1 MDTQDKKGKIVKE
14 TFPSEMVSIVGD
26 IFAGIVLTFLILP
39 FKSVLVLLILIPALL
54 SLRGN
59 ITSPFIARTARD
71 LIIGDFNFKSWIENV
86 LATYLLS
93 IVTALI
99 IGLFSIILDLL
110 VFKYFLLPFDKLISV
125 PIISIFFTL
134 SFTIPISTILN
145 YFIFTYGLNPNNIV
159 NPVMTAVGDF
169 AMVICFYLTLLILGV
184 P

>member
-71 LIIGDFNFKSWIENV
+71 LIIGEFKLKSWIENV
-86 LATYLLS
+86 FATYLLS
-93 IVTALI
+93 IVTAII
-99 IGLFSIILDLL
+99 IGFFSIMLDLF
-110 VFKYFLLPFDKLISV
+110 VFKYFLLPIEKLISI
-125 PIISIFFTL
+125 PILSIFFTL

-145 YFIFTYGLNPNNIV
+145 YFIFIYGLNPNNIV
-159 NPVMTAVGDF
+159 NPIMTAVGDF